1 MKINGVEFIKVRDL
15 KAREIGWAYY
25 NEQGQLILDNEFENI
40 PCGSVIKVDGNR
52 NIIDFEFIDE
62 FDDEPDARL
71 DQLKSLV
78 GRKVKAKA
86 GEGEIIGVDEFSIR
100 AEVKLGE
107 SLKHWNLPTVLDHLI

>member
-1 MKINGVEFIKVRDL
+1 MKINNKEYIKVRDA

-40 PCGSVIKVDGNR
+40 PCGSIIKVDDNR
-52 NIIDFEFIDE
+52 NIVDFEVAKSEIK
-62 FDDEPDARL
+62 PDTRL

-86 GEGEIIGVDEFSIR
+86 GEGEIVGVDEFSIR
-100 AEVKLGE
+100 AEVRIGDE
-107 SLKHWNLPTVLDHLI
+107 IKHWNLPTVLDHLI